1 MKSEDLVLHSLKS
14 ISPID
19 GRHRVMTEI
28 LSDWLSEYSL
38 IKYRIYLEVEYLIA
52 LSELK
57 EFDAVRNF
65 SQEEKDFLRNIVSN
79 FNLKD
84 AQVVQNIDRFGYKD
98 MKATNH
104 DFKAAEYFLKEK
116 ILSSSL
122 KDVVEMV
129 HFGLTTED
137 ANNIAYNCML
147 RGALKNHYIPSLF
160 ELLDLLCVWADKEKK
175 SVMLSKTHGQPATP
189 TTFGKEIANYLDRLR
204 KELVILNSIKLAG
217 KLNGAVGNHNAQ
229 HFAAPEVNWIE
240 FSKNF
245 VEKLGFEANLMTT
258 QIENHDS
265 CARVFSSMIR
275 INNILKDLSINMW
288 LYISEG
294 YLMQKKVAHEVGSS
308 TMPHK
313 INPWRMEV
321 AEGSCAEANAK
332 LYGFI
337 SKMQHSRLQR
347 DLSDHEAQRAFGVG
361 IAHSYLAVVHVIEE
375 FGRLSVNREKMLENL
390 RPMGSIL
397 TEAVQTLLR
406 KEKYEKP
413 YELMKDFSR
422 GRHLSSKEVY
432 QLVDGLNINSETK
445 AKLKELKPETYLGLA
460 PELVDLAVREWK
472 TFRENYE
479 VPLIAPKK
487 IIIDYSVVKDYSEL
501 GEVVKELK
509 DKGIE
514 VIGVKVTNGMT
525 ELFDKTILVE
535 EIEKSKDTVYVG
547 QVGTLF
553 NELNKEMLCVNV
565 DEENVSKSEYN
576 VISLFELINIVD
588 FLGGQNE

>member
-1 MKSEDLVLHSLKS
+1 
-14 ISPID
+14 
-19 GRHRVMTEI
+19 
-28 LSDWLSEYSL
+28 
-38 IKYRIYLEVEYLIA
+38 
-52 LSELK
+52 
-57 EFDAVRNF
+57 
-65 SQEEKDFLRNIVSN
+65 
-79 FNLKD
+79 
-84 AQVVQNIDRFGYKD
+84 
-98 MKATNH
+98 
-104 DFKAAEYFLKEK
+104 
-116 ILSSSL
+116 
-122 KDVVEMV
+122 
-129 HFGLTTED
+129 
-137 ANNIAYNCML
+137 
-147 RGALKNHYIPSLF
+147 
-160 ELLDLLCVWADKEKK
+160 
-175 SVMLSKTHGQPATP
+175 
-189 TTFGKEIANYLDRLR
+189 
-204 KELVILNSIKLAG
+204 
-217 KLNGAVGNHNAQ
+217 
-229 HFAAPEVNWIE
+229 
-240 FSKNF
+240 
-245 VEKLGFEANLMTT
+245 
-258 QIENHDS
+258 
-265 CARVFSSMIR
+265 
-275 INNILKDLSINMW
+275 
-288 LYISEG
+288 
-294 YLMQKKVAHEVGSS
+294 
-308 TMPHK
+308 
-313 INPWRMEV
+313 
-321 AEGSCAEANAK
+321 
-332 LYGFI
+332 
-337 SKMQHSRLQR
+337 
-347 DLSDHEAQRAFGVG
+347 
-361 IAHSYLAVVHVIEE
+361 
-375 FGRLSVNREKMLENL
+375 MLENL